1 MHNKPSH
8 EIDYKIILDYM
19 LEHGAHCYLHKI
31 EDKSTRNIA
40 YEAAL
45 RLVGACDERNYKRI
59 ECSYD
64 LVKNGE
70 CNCFNEKQ
78 DNQQGHPEYG

>member
-1 MHNKPSH
+1 MIVPSPRPETPKIEQNMQYRPLH

-19 LEHGAHCYLHKI
+19 LEHGAYCYLHKI
-31 EDKSTRNIA
+31 EDKSSRNMA

-45 RLVGACDERNYKRI
+45 RLVGAYDKRNYKRI

-64 LVKNGE
+64 LVDCPKH
-70 CNCFNEKQ
+70 
-78 DNQQGHPEYG
+78 D